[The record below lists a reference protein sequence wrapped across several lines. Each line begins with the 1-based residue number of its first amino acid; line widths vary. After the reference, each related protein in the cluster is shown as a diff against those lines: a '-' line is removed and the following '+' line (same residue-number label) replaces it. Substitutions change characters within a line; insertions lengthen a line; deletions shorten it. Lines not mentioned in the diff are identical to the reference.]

1 MNKNLPRFYDAVLAR
16 IRDKI
21 EENDLTQAAVGE
33 ALGIK
38 QSAVSQLMKGK
49 TKLNLEQFMAL
60 ASLLGEAPHRLIA
73 EADASLSE
81 DRPMPEAMG
90 QVLFKSALHLLAFC
104 AAAKPVK
111 PADIANNHFSAA
123 QVKGALEE
131 LLEIGLLKKK
141 GDFYEVKDPH
151 IFYRAE
157 TPESRSLRDSAY
169 LDVHQ
174 LSHKIWQAKGDD
186 KAYRAQRF
194 NYFMMDY
201 FTPSQIAEVEEFL
214 WRAYERLRA
223 LQRENQANGLKSNTE
238 ELQLWLSHFMLMT
251 PLKD

>member
-16 IRDKI
+16 IRGKI
-21 EENDLTQAAVGE
+21 EENELTQAEVGE

-49 TKLNLEQFMAL
+49 TKLNLEQFMTL
-60 ASLLGEAPHRLIA
+60 AALLGEAPHRLLA
-73 EADASLSE
+73 EADATISE

-90 QVLFKSALHLLAFC
+90 RVMFKSALHLLAFC

-111 PADIANNHFSAA
+111 AAEIANSYFTAA
-123 QVKGALEE
+123 EARAALDE
-131 LLEIGLLKKK
+131 LLEVGLLEKK
-141 GDFYEVKDPH
+141 GDAYEVKDAH

-157 TPESRSLRDSAY
+157 TPESRSLRDNTY
-169 LDVHQ
+169 LDVHRISQ
-174 LSHKIWQAKGDD
+174 KIWQGKGDD
-186 KAYRAQRF
+186 KAYRSQRF

-223 LQRENQANGLKSNTE
+223 LQRENQASGFTSNSE

>member
-1 MNKNLPRFYDAVLAR
+1 MSKNLPLFYEAVLTR

-81 DRPMPEAMG
+81 DRPMPEPMG
-90 QVLFKSALHLLAFC
+90 KALFKSALHLLAFC
-104 AAAKPVK
+104 AAAKPIK
-111 PADIANNHFSAA
+111 PADIANSYFNSSETKA
-123 QVKGALEE
+123 ALED
-131 LLEIGLLKKK
+131 LLEVGLLKKK
-141 GDFYEVKDPH
+141 ADSYEVKDGH

-157 TPESRSLRDSAY
+157 IPELRALRDNAY
-169 LDVHQ
+169 LDVHR
-174 LSHKIWQAKGDD
+174 LSQKVWQSKGDD
-186 KAYRAQRF
+186 KSYRSQRF

-214 WRAYERLRA
+214 WRAYERLKA
-223 LQRENQANGLKSNTE
+223 LQRENQANGLASNSE
-238 ELQLWLSHFMLMT
+238 EFQLWLSHFMLMT